1 MLLERLSNRH
11 DRSAPACIAAMLV
24 VVLLFGG
31 PLACLT
37 TQVPPVGSGG
47 AFSLERDEAE
57 MWRQSREE
65 EAKLRAEAPLYQDPI
80 LNDYLNAVAQKV
92 IPEESRGQQTLKI
105 RVSAIRDP
113 SLNAFTF
120 PTGSVY
126 VHTGLMAR
134 MENEAQLAMVLGHE
148 VAHATHRHALEF
160 QRSARNKMIG
170 FSIAS
175 LVASIAVANA
185 AGHRAERGDWSGAY
199 VVNQVGNI
207 LAGLGLQLAMIA
219 AVNGFG
225 RELEREADE
234 VGMRSMAGAGYDP
247 KQASRVF
254 ELLKDDHG
262 DKSKMEVFFFGSHPR
277 LDERIQSSRELASAG
292 YSGVTAGVS
301 DTREFQMR
309 TRVLVR
315 DDAALNLEAGRY
327 GHAEAEL
334 QRVLA
339 LTPNDPV
346 AHFLFGRLYEQ
357 QAGEAAGPAA
367 QSDLTARAMARYE
380 EAIRLDGNY
389 ADPHRA
395 VGILRH
401 KAGEKTKALAAFRRY
416 LAISP
421 DAPDAQQIKD
431 YILELESN

>member
-1 MLLERLSNRH
+1 MLLERCSDRGNR
-11 DRSAPACIAAMLV
+11 SVPAWIAATLITT
-24 VVLLFGG
+24 LLLGG

-37 TQVPPVGSGG
+37 TQVPPIGAEG

-57 MWRQSREE
+57 MWRQAREE
-65 EAKLRAEAPLYQDPI
+65 EAKLRAEAPLYHDPI

-92 IPEESRGQQTLKI
+92 IPEPARAQRALKI

-126 VHTGLMAR
+126 VHTGLLAR

-148 VAHATHRHALEF
+148 VTHATHRHALEF

-185 AGHRAERGDWSGAY
+185 AGQRAERGDWSGAY
-199 VVNQVGNI
+199 VINQVGNI

-234 VGMRSMAGAGYDP
+234 VGMRSMVAAGYDP
-247 KQASRVF
+247 RQAARVF

-277 LDERIQSSRELASAG
+277 LDERIQSSRELASTR
-292 YSGVTAGVS
+292 YSGVAAGAS

-315 DDAALNLEAGRY
+315 DDAALNLEAGRF

-334 QRVLA
+334 RHVLD

-346 AHFLFGRLYEQ
+346 AHYLSGRLDESR
-357 QAGEAAGPAA
+357 AGETEDPAEA
-367 QSDLTARAMARYE
+367 RDLTQRALAEYE
-380 EAIRLDGNY
+380 KATRLDAGY
-389 ADPHRA
+389 ADPYRA
-395 VGILRH
+395 IGILRH
-401 KAGEKTKALAAFRRY
+401 KAGEKVKALAAFRRY